1 MYDRAAIMQEALTIA
16 RCFSGNRETWGQRI
30 SRALKLVWWQAKEA
44 ARIAMEAAKR
54 AAARAAKWGDKT
66 VAELRAVIDDL
77 ENRDFL
83 GREGLADLSDAKTA
97 LYAAM
102 DREAEEAAAADLDA
116 KRALIASA
124 GGRFCTVIFT
134 KADGTERAM
143 KVQPAALK
151 FHVKGDAAT
160 EAGKKATATR
170 AERHPHLLPV
180 WDADKRAPRSVNLAT
195 IREIRV
201 NGATHSFR
209 AA

>member
-1 MYDRAAIMQEALTIA
+1 MNEAWTIA
-16 RCFSGNRETWGQRI
+16 RRFAGNPETWGQRL
-30 SRALKLVWWQAKEA
+30 SRALKLVWWNAKVAVRLAAEA
-44 ARIAMEAAKR
+44 AQR
-54 AAARAAKWGDKT
+54 AAARAAKWGALT
-66 VAELRAVIDDL
+66 IPQIRAAIVDL

-83 GREGLADLSDAKTA
+83 GHAGLLELSEAQAA
-97 LYAAM
+97 LHAAV
-102 DREAEEAAAADLDA
+102 DSEAAADLDA

-151 FHVKGDAAT
+151 FHVKGDTAT

>member
-1 MYDRAAIMQEALTIA
+1 MFDRAAIMNEAWTIA
-16 RCFSGNRETWGQRI
+16 RRFAGNRQTWGQRL
-30 SRALKLVWWQAKEA
+30 SSALKLVWWRAKEA
-44 ARIAMEAAKR
+44 AIVATEVARK
-54 AAARAAKWGDKT
+54 AAARAAKWSALT
-66 VAELRAVIDDL
+66 AVQLRAAIEDL
-77 ENRDFL
+77 KNRDYL
-83 GREGLADLSDAKTA
+83 GREGLDELSEAEAA
-97 LYAAM
+97 LRAAM
-102 DREAEEAAAADLDA
+102 DREAAADLEA

-124 GGRFCTVIFT
+124 GGRFCTVVFT

-151 FHVKGDAAT
+151 FHIKGDAAT

-180 WDADKRAPRSVNLAT
+180 WDADKGAPRSVNLAT